1 MGNFMDSEDCTIRVN
16 RTTISFSTKVIGN
29 EHSLMVEARP
39 FIKTETSMKE
49 PSLTGFEEAMERM
62 TSTALLGTRVS
73 GKRTSFMGLVN
84 SSEMGSSF
92 LKGNFKTA

>member
-1 MGNFMDSEDCTIRVN
+1 
-16 RTTISFSTKVIGN
+16 
-29 EHSLMVEARP
+29 
-39 FIKTETSMKE
+39 
-49 PSLTGFEEAMERM
+49 MERM